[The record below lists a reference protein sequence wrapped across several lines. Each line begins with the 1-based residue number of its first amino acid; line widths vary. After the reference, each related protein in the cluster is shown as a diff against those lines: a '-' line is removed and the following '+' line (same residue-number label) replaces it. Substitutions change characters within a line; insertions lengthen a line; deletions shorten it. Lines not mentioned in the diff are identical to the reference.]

1 MLVLILIGRIKIKIK
16 KKDGELKVVK
26 HINEKEF
33 DLEVLKEDGVVVV
46 DFFATWCGPC
56 KKLEPILEELQEEM
70 ENIKIVKID
79 IDENLNAAVKYG
91 VMNIPTI
98 KIFKKG
104 EELATKVGF
113 LPKESLISMINKTV

>member
-1 MLVLILIGRIKIKIK
+1 M
-16 KKDGELKVVK
+16 KDGELKVVK

-33 DLEVLKEDGVVVV
+33 DLEVLKEGGVVVV

-70 ENIKIVKID
+70 VNIKIVKID
-79 IDENLNAAVKYG
+79 IDENPNVAVEYR

-104 EELATKVGF
+104 QELTTKVGF
-113 LPKESLISMINKTV
+113 LPKDSLISMINKTV